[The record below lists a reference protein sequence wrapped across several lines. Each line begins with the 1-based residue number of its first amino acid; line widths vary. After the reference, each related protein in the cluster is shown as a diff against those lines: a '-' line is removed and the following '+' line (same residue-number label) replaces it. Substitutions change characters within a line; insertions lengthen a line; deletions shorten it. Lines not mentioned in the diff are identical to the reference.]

1 MTSNRPG
8 VSGMA
13 VFVPHLRVSLEQ
25 WCQWTGQPWDKVRA
39 IVGDSFRVCAPE
51 ENVYTMAAGAVLRLI
66 VNYDVDPRE
75 VGFLGFGTE
84 SSTDNSAG
92 AVIVKGMVDQ
102 ALDKLGKPR
111 LARDCEVP
119 EFKHACLGGMYALK
133 AGLRYLA
140 FDGRSRK
147 AIVVSGDIAEYER
160 GSTGEQTQGAGSVA
174 LLLESDPK
182 LFACDLMRSG
192 SASDYRGADFRK
204 PTARYFAE
212 GYAENTSRLHDF
224 PVFNGKYSTVCYVD
238 EAMHAVKAMFERIDA
253 PPLDW
258 MQRVE
263 AIFFHRPYEK
273 LPFQTLGSIYLWA
286 LAQDHSEGAALRGL
300 CAQAEADY
308 DLVIEQLAAS
318 PRLFEMSLQNGVD
331 IDPSSEVNKVL
342 AVLRKSRE
350 LNEFTKAKMN
360 LGVAQA
366 RSLGNLYTAAMFGW
380 MAAAFEDALA
390 RGVELGDRELLTIGY
405 GSGDAAEAMPVA
417 VAPTWKQAAQ
427 KIGFAR
433 ALEGARDLTK
443 AEYEQLHDTGA
454 LTGEGIKPSRGFVID
469 RVGNANERNFQDIG
483 IDYYGYLG

>member
-1 MTSNRPG
+1 MSSSRPG

-13 VFVPHLRVSLEQ
+13 VFVPHLRVSLER
-25 WCQWTGQPWDKVRA
+25 WCEWTGQPWDKVRA
-39 IVGDSFRVCAPE
+39 IVGDSFRVCAPQ
-51 ENVYTMAAGAVLRLI
+51 ENVYTMAAAAVVQLI
-66 VNYDVDPRE
+66 VNYDVDARE

-92 AVIVKGMVDQ
+92 AVIVKGLVNQ
-102 ALDKLGKPR
+102 ALDKLGRPR

-133 AGLRYLA
+133 SGLRYLA
-140 FDGRSRK
+140 FDGQGRK

-174 LLLESDPK
+174 LLLEGDPK

-204 PTARYFAE
+204 PTARYFVD
-212 GYAENTSRLHDF
+212 GYADNTTRLHDF

-238 EAMHAVKAMFERIDA
+238 EALHAVRAMFGRVDA
-253 PPLDW
+253 QPLEW

-286 LAQDHSEGAALRGL
+286 LAQDTKQEAALRSL
-300 CAQAEADY
+300 CTQAEANY
-308 DLVIEQLAAS
+308 ETVMEQLASS
-318 PRLFEMSLQNGVD
+318 PRLFEMSLENGTD

-342 AVLRKSRE
+342 AVLRKTAE
-350 LNEFTKAKMN
+350 LKNFTNEKMN
-360 LGVAQA
+360 LGVKGA
-366 RSLGNLYTAAMFGW
+366 RALGNLYTAAMFGW
-380 MAAAFEDALA
+380 MAAAFEDALE
-390 RGVELGDRELLTIGY
+390 RGLDLGDRELLTIGY

-417 VAPTWKQAAQ
+417 VAPNWKEAAA

-433 ALEGARDLTK
+433 ALDGARDLTK
-443 AEYEQLHDTGA
+443 AEYEQLHDTGE
-454 LTGEGIKPSRGFVID
+454 LTGEGIKPSTGFVID

-483 IDYYGYLG
+483 IDYYSYQV